1 MIKNTALFICIS
13 ISSVACANVDKKTIA
28 PTFGSENKT
37 DGYFL
42 EKLALNKPEQFKEL
56 SNKKWFY
63 SYEVTSESKKTLEI
77 NSCKKLSEA
86 LEEGYSSSNYRE
98 QKALIATNKICTTW
112 SHMGELK
119 PSKKSFIGALKHSLN
134 LPNKMPPEL
143 SLVISNDDKRR
154 LENASSWEEM
164 GQIKN
169 IEPVND
175 EQAVYYDKDG
185 GIQRLTIM
193 AYGDYN
199 EDGVEDVVLHM
210 ANAVER
216 GSYSSSYSYVI
227 TRLTADSKYSLIKK
241 F

>member
-13 ISSVACANVDKKTIA
+13 ISSVACTNVDKKAIG
-28 PTFGSENKT
+28 PKFGSENKT

-42 EKLALNKPEQFKEL
+42 EKLALDKPEQFKEL
-56 SNKKWFY
+56 LNKKWFY
-63 SYEVTSESKKTLEI
+63 SYEVTSESNKTLEI

-86 LEEGYSSSNYRE
+86 LEIGYSSSNYRE

-119 PSKKSFIGALKHSLN
+119 PSKKSFIGALKHSLD

-154 LENASSWEEM
+154 LDNASSWEEM

-169 IEPVND
+169 IE
-175 EQAVYYDKDG
+175 
-185 GIQRLTIM
+185 
-193 AYGDYN
+193 
-199 EDGVEDVVLHM
+199 
-210 ANAVER
+210 
-216 GSYSSSYSYVI
+216 
-227 TRLTADSKYSLIKK
+227 
-241 F
+241 